1 MAGTIEIPMREME
14 FKLGARLFWGKQGAM
29 RVLEVNRKE
38 GTALLIADRPVC
50 KRAYHEKWED
60 VTWETCSL
68 RAWLNG
74 EYYETTFTEA
84 EKAAI
89 AECTLKN
96 PDNPEYH
103 TPGGKDTTDKIFL
116 LSIDEAEKYFKDRED
131 RATGTSWWLRSPGN
145 DGRRAARV
153 RGTGGIY
160 DDGDDVRSRN
170 GVRPAFQID
179 LTSDIFRSF
188 IVSESSESIL
198 IRNPQMQISE
208 GKVICAPAD
217 LEKAE
222 IPEGVTSIWKEAF
235 HGCSSLTRVAIPDSV
250 TIIEKRAFYDTG
262 KIEFRC
268 SEKVFN
274 LLHQDD
280 FDIQN
285 GVLTKYNGPGG
296 DVVIPEGVTSIGEEA
311 FRGCSALKSLSLPQ
325 SLKHIADYA
334 FSTSLSDSSWSLR
347 ELRLPQG
354 CVLDKDTFDYSVK
367 RILRLNADF
376 FAVPEK
382 LPAYYAEF
390 FTMADPEPYA
400 VAMCRLYQTG
410 KTWQKPL
417 EDAIAAVNQDALVS
431 AFVEILAERKE
442 ETAAAALV
450 TFTLDYLD
458 RLSFDQMQK
467 LYPALKQNG
476 FKALK
481 KLVLNEDFQAKWQE
495 NIAEKGEEKAE
506 PRSPVEQLVK
516 DNWKVTAQTK
526 KLKKIITEGIKFR
539 DSDEV
544 SSPEAVI
551 FVINEYASQL
561 ELPTY
566 LSMYASSYVSCTFS
580 EPADKIAAALEPEPL
595 QALLEEI
602 AYKEEYN
609 KDGFLLALGRYGSGK
624 QISRLVAQMK
634 DWETWYKYAATG
646 RRNIIIARGALM
658 MSDTR
663 EAMLALDK
671 SGHLGTYAAMRGEDA
686 DTLRDTV
693 LSEFGFDAGGKKIYS
708 LGANSLQVTLDRD
721 LKLVL
726 FDCGAGKTVKS
737 VPKKNA
743 DPTLYET
750 AKADIA
756 ELRMNIKRVVKSRSQ
771 KLFNAFL
778 TGQGQNAEAW
788 KTSYL
793 ANPVLR
799 AVAELLVWQ
808 QGDKTF
814 TVSADGPTD
823 SLGKPYSLS
832 EEDIRVAYPS
842 EMNQED
848 LARWQELFLAEKRKQ
863 PFEQIWEPVI
873 DPATVKPDRYKGCQ
887 LNIYKFSNKE
897 QHGIGTYGMGDYSE
911 DFGFS
916 LTDCELEAECSEWR
930 FVHGMSDNAVYTL
943 GDFRIVKA
951 SRVSNHIV
959 GLLDRWTVSERVLKD
974 EQDLG
979 SALNAFTLAQI
990 MELIEL
996 ASQHSCPNSL
1006 AILMDYK
1013 NARFPEA
1020 DPLAEFTLE

>member
-1 MAGTIEIPMREME
+1 M
-14 FKLGARLFWGKQGAM
+14 
-29 RVLEVNRKE
+29 
-38 GTALLIADRPVC
+38 
-50 KRAYHEKWED
+50 
-60 VTWETCSL
+60 S
-68 RAWLNG
+68 
-74 EYYETTFTEA
+74 
-84 EKAAI
+84 
-89 AECTLKN
+89 
-96 PDNPEYH
+96 NPEDFVFS
-103 TPGGKDTTDKIFL
+103 G
-116 LSIDEAEKYFKDRED
+116 SWV
-131 RATGTSWWLRSPGN
+131 TG
-145 DGRRAARV
+145 
-153 RGTGGIY
+153 Y
-160 DDGDDVRSRN
+160 
-170 GVRPAFQID
+170 
-179 LTSDIFRSF
+179 
-188 IVSESSESIL
+188 
-198 IRNPQMQISE
+198 
-208 GKVICAPAD
+208 K
-217 LEKAE
+217 
-222 IPEGVTSIWKEAF
+222 
-235 HGCSSLTRVAIPDSV
+235 
-250 TIIEKRAFYDTG
+250 
-262 KIEFRC
+262 
-268 SEKVFN
+268 
-274 LLHQDD
+274 
-280 FDIQN
+280 
-285 GVLTKYNGPGG
+285 GPGG
-296 DVVIPEGVTSIGEEA
+296 DVVIPDGITNIQWGVFQGREDLSSIVFPGSLNVSVHCCKNCVNLVSVTIREGVKVIDYNAFQDCTELREIVIADSVTRIADYAFAGCSSLERITLPKGLKALGRGAFCGCSSLKELVIPEGITAIKSDLLEDCSSLETVTIPDSVTVIYSDAFKGCTKLADPNGFIVVRGILCDYVGPGGEAVIPEGVTRIGSEAFCEQDLLGGKKKNGGSLTSLVVPEGVTSIGDRA
-311 FRGCSALKSLSLPQ
+311 FQGCGNLKHLSLPQ
-325 SLKHIADYA
+325 SLRTIGDYA
-334 FSTSLSDSSWSLR
+334 FSTSFTDPTWSLR

-354 CVLDKDTFDYSVK
+354 CILEKDTFDYSV
-367 RILRLNADF
+367 RQVLRLNADF

-382 LPAYYAEF
+382 LPADYAAF
-390 FTMADPEPYA
+390 FPMADPEPHA
-400 VAMCRLYQTG
+400 VAMCRLYQSG

-417 EDAIAAVNQDALVS
+417 EDAIAAVDQDALVS

-450 TFTLDYLD
+450 SFTLDYLD
-458 RLSFDQMQK
+458 KLSFDQMQK
-467 LYPALKQNG
+467 LYSVLKQNG

-481 KLVLNEDFQAKWQE
+481 KLVLNEDFQAKWLE
-495 NIAEKGEEKAE
+495 AVSEKGEKKAE
-506 PRSPVEQLVK
+506 PLSPVEQMVK

-526 KLKKIITEGIKFR
+526 KLKKIITKGIKFR

-561 ELPTY
+561 ELPTF
-566 LSMYASSYVSCTFS
+566 LSMYETSYVDCAFS
-580 EPADKIAAALEPEPL
+580 EPADKIAAALELEPL

-624 QISRLVAQMK
+624 QISRLIAQMK

-663 EAMLALDK
+663 EAMLELDK
-671 SGHLGTYAAMRGEDA
+671 QGGGLRVYAGLRGQDE

-693 LSEFGFDAGGKKIYS
+693 LSDFGFDTAGKKNYS
-708 LGANSLQVTLDRD
+708 LGGNTLEVSLDRD
-721 LKLVL
+721 LHLVM

-743 DPTLYET
+743 DPTLYEA

-756 ELRMNIKRVVKSRSQ
+756 ELRKNVKRVVKSRSQ

-788 KTSYL
+788 KTSFL

-823 SLGKPYSLS
+823 SLGQPYSLG
-832 EEDIRVAYPS
+832 EEDVGVAYPS
-842 EMNQED
+842 EMDTED
-848 LARWQELFLAEKRKQ
+848 LNRWQALFLAEKRKQ

-873 DPATVKPDRYKGCQ
+873 PPETIRPDRYKGCT

-897 QHGIGTYGMGDYSE
+897 QHGIGTYGMIDYSE
-911 DFGFS
+911 DFGFT
-916 LTDCELEAECSEWR
+916 LTDCELEAECSEGR
-930 FVHGMSDNAVYTL
+930 FVHGMSDDAVYTL
-943 GDFRIVKA
+943 GDFRLTKA

-979 SALNAFTLAQI
+979 SALNSFTLAQN

-996 ASQHSCPNSL
+996 ASQHGCVNSL
-1006 AILMDYK
+1006 AALMDNK

-1020 DPLAEFTLE
+1020 DPLAEFTLD

>member
-1 MAGTIEIPMREME
+1 MSDPGD
-14 FKLGARLFWGKQGAM
+14 FVFSGG
-29 RVLEVNRKE
+29 
-38 GTALLIADRPVC
+38 
-50 KRAYHEKWED
+50 
-60 VTWETCSL
+60 
-68 RAWLNG
+68 WL
-74 EYYETTFTEA
+74 
-84 EKAAI
+84 
-89 AECTLKN
+89 
-96 PDNPEYH
+96 
-103 TPGGKDTTDKIFL
+103 
-116 LSIDEAEKYFKDRED
+116 
-131 RATGTSWWLRSPGN
+131 TGYKGS
-145 DGRRAARV
+145 
-153 RGTGGIY
+153 
-160 DDGDDVRSRN
+160 
-170 GVRPAFQID
+170 
-179 LTSDIFRSF
+179 
-188 IVSESSESIL
+188 
-198 IRNPQMQISE
+198 
-208 GKVICAPAD
+208 
-217 LEKAE
+217 
-222 IPEGVTSIWKEAF
+222 
-235 HGCSSLTRVAIPDSV
+235 
-250 TIIEKRAFYDTG
+250 
-262 KIEFRC
+262 
-268 SEKVFN
+268 
-274 LLHQDD
+274 
-280 FDIQN
+280 
-285 GVLTKYNGPGG
+285 GG
-296 DVVIPEGVTSIGEEA
+296 DVVIPEGITSIQWGMFQGREDLNSVVFPGSLNVSGDCCKNCVNLVSVTLQNGVKEIGYNAFQNCTGLTEIVIPDSVTSIAANAFAGCSSLERITLPKGLTKLDRGVFYGCSSLERITLPKGLTKLDSGVFYGCNSLKEIVLPDGLTKIGWNVFENCSSLEKVTIPESVTTIGSAAFKGCTKLADPNGFIVVRGILFDYVGPGGEAVIPEGVTEIDREAFCEQDRFEEKRKTGGSLTSLVVPEGVTSIGDRA
-311 FRGCSALKSLSLPQ
+311 FQGCGNLKRLSLPQ
-325 SLKHIADYA
+325 SLRAIEGYA
-334 FSTSLSDSSWSLR
+334 FSTSLQDSAWSLR
-347 ELRLPQG
+347 ELQLPKG

-390 FTMADPEPYA
+390 FPMADPEPYA

-417 EDAIAAVNQDALVS
+417 EDAIAAVDQDALVS
-431 AFVEILAERKE
+431 EMAGVVAERKE

-450 TFTLDYLD
+450 SFTLDYLD
-458 RLSFDQMQK
+458 WLSFDQMQK
-467 LYPALKQNG
+467 LYSALKQNG

-481 KLVLNEDFQAKWQE
+481 KLVLNEDFQAKWLE
-495 NIAEKGEEKAE
+495 NVSEKGEEKTE
-506 PRSPVEQLVK
+506 PLSPVEQLVK

-539 DSDEV
+539 NSDEV

-566 LSMYASSYVSCTFS
+566 LSMYESSYVSCSFS

-624 QISRLVAQMK
+624 QISRLIAQMK

-663 EAMLALDK
+663 EAMLELDK
-671 SGHLGTYAAMRGEDA
+671 LGGGLRIYAGLRGLDE

-693 LSEFGFDAGGKKIYS
+693 LSDFGFDTDGKKSYS
-708 LGANSLQVTLDRD
+708 LGGNALEVSLDRD
-721 LKLVL
+721 LHLVM

-743 DPTLYET
+743 DPTLYEA

-756 ELRMNIKRVVKSRSQ
+756 ELRKNIKRVVKSRSQ

-793 ANPVLR
+793 GNPVLR

-823 SLGKPYSLS
+823 SLGQLYSLG
-832 EEDIRVAYPS
+832 EEDVCVAYPS
-842 EMNQED
+842 EMDTQD
-848 LARWQELFLAEKRKQ
+848 LNRWQALFLAKKRKQ

-873 DPATVKPDRYKGCQ
+873 PPETIRQDRYKGCT

-897 QHGIGTYGMGDYSE
+897 QHGIGTYGMIDYSE
-911 DFGFS
+911 DFGFT
-916 LTDCELEAECSEWR
+916 LTDCELEAESSEGR
-930 FVHGMSDNAVYTL
+930 FVHGVSDDAVYTL

-979 SALNAFTLAQI
+979 SALNSFTLAQI

-996 ASQHSCPNSL
+996 ASRHSCANSL
-1006 AILMDYK
+1006 AVLLEDK

-1020 DPLAEFTLE
+1020 DPLAEFTLD